1 MSVPIPGQ
9 DGIWQ
14 LVHQALN
21 TLDTEMFSPASSGNV
36 HIFAGA
42 SRAELA
48 CRLAMPGNP
57 AFNARAGLGHG
68 PLGCPLARGLGWRA
82 RILRTAHL
90 HYLPAGP
97 HCTVRQAWR
106 ARAAGSRLGRFATE
120 HIVVDTAPADDGPYC
135 SSLSC
140 RELVEP

>member
-1 MSVPIPGQ
+1 
-9 DGIWQ
+9 
-14 LVHQALN
+14 
-21 TLDTEMFSPASSGNV
+21 MFSPASSGNV
-36 HIFAGA
+36 HIFTSA
-42 SRAELA
+42 SRPELA

-90 HYLPAGP
+90 NYLPAGP
-97 HCTVRQAWR
+97 NRTFRQACR
-106 ARAAGSRLGRFATE
+106 ARAAGGRLGRFGTE
-120 HIVVDTAPADDGPYC
+120 HILVDTARAEHGPYC

-140 RELVEP
+140 RELVDWATPDARVVPT